1 MSNRSL
7 IWELAS
13 KVNPVVTE
21 TETAAS
27 PVTDVS
33 QVSQKQAS
41 LFDNNNH
48 NHIPSTEDDHDRS
61 ITLRDQF
68 LASVETWRVLCSLA
82 AELKGRVEKGRVYCK
97 AHQKDIAAT
106 KLLGSLDLEL
116 AALELR
122 IGKEA
127 RIQADLEARICD
139 VPNEYLCARC
149 FKVGTRACQC
159 LSEVAS

>member
-1 MSNRSL
+1 MPLKFSL
-7 IWELAS
+7 EDKPVFIPDSIPDPFVAS
-13 KVNPVVTE
+13 
-21 TETAAS
+21 
-27 PVTDVS
+27 
-33 QVSQKQAS
+33 AS
-41 LFDNNNH
+41 LDTLAVESVQQDCSH
-48 NHIPSTEDDHDRS
+48 HDRS